1 MSVDTATYG
10 RTICRSSHLTGF
22 GGGFFVEP
30 TTIDFDLIFAEA
42 SFADNMTIYM
52 TIIVTLAL
60 YLILMIWS
68 KYNDIMDEKQ
78 LVSRPLVDNDPQDSY
93 LYEIL
98 AFTGQWRES
107 SCNSKIEI
115 IVTGEDDQT
124 ETRTLDP
131 GWKDTLRKGCVDS
144 YIMRTPR

>member
-1 MSVDTATYG
+1 M
-10 RTICRSSHLTGF
+10 
-22 GGGFFVEP
+22 EP
-30 TTIDFDLIFAEA
+30 TTIDFKFIFAEA
-42 SFADNMTIYM
+42 SFGDNMTIYM

-107 SCNSKIEI
+107 SCNSKVEI
-115 IVTGEDDQT
+115 VLG
-124 ETRTLDP
+124 
-131 GWKDTLRKGCVDS
+131 GKDHLFPS
-144 YIMRTPR
+144 